1 RNGRNHMSRG
11 EAAADIGS
19 TMEEGIRIIPLLVY
33 ILRTPS
39 GSHGVQD
46 RAEHFGIGDSFA
58 GEERGLLHI
67 RISALE
73 ADGIKRGGDGD
84 CFRAR
89 HVAAKGSVK
98 IAENVGVIEI
108 RSSVRIRG

>member
-1 RNGRNHMSRG
+1 MSCGRH
-11 EAAADIGS
+11 
-19 TMEEGIRIIPLLVY
+19 LVVTVF
-33 ILRTPS
+33 IN
-39 GSHGVQD
+39 
-46 RAEHFGIGDSFA
+46 RAKHFGIGDSFA

-73 ADGIKRGGDGD
+73 ADGIKRSGDGD

-98 IAENVGVIEI
+98 VAENFGVIEI
-108 RSSVRIRG
+108 RSSVGIGG